1 METIGL
7 IAAMNQ
13 ESGALLRL
21 AKGWNRVRLGPYRA
35 TRLDFHHRICVLIT
49 SGMGI
54 KRAADATRILVAEAN
69 PQSLVSF
76 GIAGAVHPDL
86 QIGDVVV
93 STRSYLLENGTPGKP
108 RTLANL
114 SDAAWKAGIEALKTN
129 HANLLV
135 GTTIT
140 THGSQVNIEETEE
153 IPHPVLE
160 METAGISQVAL
171 EKGIPLVSIRAISDG
186 PQAPIPIDLEAA
198 MDENDNIRIG
208 RLLRMIL
215 RNPKIIFQSGQ
226 MMKNSRIAE
235 DNAALALYAILNQP
249 EPFIKT

>member
-1 METIGL
+1 
-7 IAAMNQ
+7 
-13 ESGALLRL
+13 
-21 AKGWNRVRLGPYRA
+21 VRLGPYRA
-35 TRLDFHHRICVLIT
+35 TRLDFHHRICILIT

-93 STRSYLLENGTPGKP
+93 STRSYLLENGIPGKP
-108 RTLANL
+108 RTLTNL
-114 SDAAWKAGIEALKTN
+114 SEAAWKAAIEALKPN
-129 HANLLV
+129 NAHLLV

-140 THGSQVNIEETEE
+140 THGSQINIEETED
-153 IPHPVLE
+153 IPLPILE
-160 METAGISQVAL
+160 METAGIAQVAA
-171 EKGIPLVSIRAISDG
+171 ENGIPLASIRSISDG
-186 PQAPIPIDLEAA
+186 PSAPIPIDLAAA
-198 MDENDNIRIG
+198 MDENDNIRID

-215 RNPKIIFQSGQ
+215 RDPKIIFQSGR

-235 DNAALALYAILNQP
+235 DTAALALLAIVNQP
-249 EPFIKT
+249 GPILKA